1 MLPPLLFVSIRQP
14 GGGKCCRTETRGN
27 KEDENM
33 LAMQDSHCCSDQL
46 SNDGSK
52 IKLEAP
58 LEMEEI
64 NTEHYLTTNQIVSIK
79 EGFRLYRKL
88 HCWYL
93 YILKM
98 GPHTNL

>member
-1 MLPPLLFVSIRQP
+1 
-14 GGGKCCRTETRGN
+14 
-27 KEDENM
+27 M
-33 LAMQDSHCCSDQL
+33 LAIQDSHCCSDQL

>member
-1 MLPPLLFVSIRQP
+1 
-14 GGGKCCRTETRGN
+14 
-27 KEDENM
+27 M

-46 SNDGSK
+46 SKDGSK
-52 IKLEAP
+52 IK

-98 GPHTNL
+98 GLHTNL